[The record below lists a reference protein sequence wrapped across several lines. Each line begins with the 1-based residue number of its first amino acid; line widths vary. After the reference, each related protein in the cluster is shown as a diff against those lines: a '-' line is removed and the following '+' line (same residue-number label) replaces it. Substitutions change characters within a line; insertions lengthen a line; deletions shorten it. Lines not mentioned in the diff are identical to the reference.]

1 MKKTL
6 IAVAVTT
13 AMASLPAVAEMS
25 EPSVEFYGSLNLAVE
40 YVQPEDDNMSSF
52 GEVKSAFSYLGVGG
66 ETGVMDDLTAYF
78 AFEIDVNAATGAL
91 GESAHTDGARTPDL
105 RSIVGMKGG
114 WGAVEIGR
122 NYTTFANRVAFN
134 TCGFG
139 SGWDCFDTVIYFE
152 QNNTVKYLSP
162 ELGGFSFETSV
173 ELDGASIDN
182 GSAAN
187 TEGTGDTGTRT
198 LRYQVGA
205 TYAIGGVSIGA
216 AYDSVGADWPGLQD
230 VYGASVNYA
239 NDMVSA
245 TVKHENNNYRGDGDI
260 AINTAMVQLFFGKNT
275 LLLHY
280 ADGTFNSED
289 QSEYGIGVQHQ
300 LADNVMVFA
309 EVHGSDDVCHSD
321 GNVKDVYEVN
331 NLASGGCQAISTGV
345 HYDF

>member
-13 AMASLPAVAEMS
+13 AITSLPAVAEMA
-25 EPSVEFYGSLNLAVE
+25 EPSLEFYGSLNLAVE

-52 GEVKSAFSYLGVGG
+52 GEVKSAFSYMGLGG

-78 AFEIDVNAATGAL
+78 AFEIDVNAASGAL

-105 RSIVGMKGG
+105 RSIVGMKGS

-122 NYTTFANRVAFN
+122 NYTTYANRVAFN

-139 SGWDCFDTVIYFE
+139 SGWDCFDTYIYFE
-152 QNNTVKYLSP
+152 QNNTVKYISP

-182 GSAAN
+182 GSAGN
-187 TEGTGDTGTRT
+187 TEGTGDSGTRT

-205 TYAIGGVSIGA
+205 TYAIGGISIGA

-230 VYGASVNYA
+230 IYGASVGYA
-239 NDMVSA
+239 NDTFSV
-245 TVKHENNNYRGDGDI
+245 TVKHEANNYVGDGDI
-260 AINTAMVQLFFGKNT
+260 SFTSAMVNLFFGKNT

-280 ADGTFNSED
+280 SDGTLNSED
-289 QSEYGIGVQHQ
+289 NSEYGVGVQHQ

-309 EVHGSDDVCHSD
+309 EFHGSDEECFSD
-321 GNVKDVYEVN
+321 GNVKDVFGAN
-331 NLASGGCQAISTGV
+331 NLASNGCQAISTSV